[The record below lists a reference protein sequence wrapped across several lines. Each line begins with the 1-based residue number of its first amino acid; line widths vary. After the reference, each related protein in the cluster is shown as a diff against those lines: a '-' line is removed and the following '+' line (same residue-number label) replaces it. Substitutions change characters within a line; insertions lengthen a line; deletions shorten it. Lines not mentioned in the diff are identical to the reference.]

1 MLLCQNSLDSSII
14 LSSWITQFQ
23 KQRHSVV
30 FGYSVFHY
38 KSPFLHTCNDPLIF
52 GGIMCQYH
60 LFHITDEL
68 VDLYDAKLYLSN
80 I

>member
-1 MLLCQNSLDSSII
+1 ML
-14 LSSWITQFQ
+14 
-23 KQRHSVV
+23 
-30 FGYSVFHY
+30 HY

-68 VDLYDAKLYLSN
+68 VDLYDAELYLSN